1 MTETLKDWDANGK
14 FALSQSS
21 DEGIEFA
28 SRLELGNRN
37 YWANKTYYNY
47 GDDERRTYLVGLEE
61 EGKQDRVE
69 SIKWAIG
76 DSEAFLPKYKAPNGV
91 QYFSLNP
98 DSFAYFERIESINDF
113 FAKVREEPILHLLLV
128 DANFSNDPKRRFV
141 EDAWLMTQIRE
152 PSENSRFQRKGR
164 RKSSK
169 YHSSTRATE
178 INYWLNA
185 EDFWYAVMGE
195 FPSATRFL
203 FRYTKPKKE
212 LIYGFNFMRGFR
224 GDSK

>member
-47 GDDERRTYLVGLEE
+47 DDDKRRTYLVGLEE

-76 DSEAFLPKYKAPNGV
+76 DSDAFLPKYKAPNGV

-113 FAKVREEPILHLLLV
+113 FATVRAEPILHLLLV
-128 DANFSNDPKRRFV
+128 DANFSHDPKRRFV
-141 EDAWLMTQIRE
+141 ENAWLMTQIRE

-164 RKSSK
+164 RKSSMH
-169 YHSSTRATE
+169 HSSTRAAE